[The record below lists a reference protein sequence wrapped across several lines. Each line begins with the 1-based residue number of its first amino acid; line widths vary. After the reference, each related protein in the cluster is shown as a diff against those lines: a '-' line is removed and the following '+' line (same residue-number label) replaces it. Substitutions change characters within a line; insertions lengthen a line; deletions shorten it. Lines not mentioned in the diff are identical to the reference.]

1 MHREHRVEEVRQA
14 NAVRL
19 GDEPEELQVYPKAD
33 WVSLNVNP

>member
-1 MHREHRVEEVRQA
+1 
-14 NAVRL
+14 VRL